1 MIKERN
7 KKKHKRKKEPPDNNI
22 PSHTGKR
29 TIGEV
34 LESLQPEIIN
44 KLKNDANKVGP

>member
-7 KKKHKRKKEPPDNNI
+7 KKKHKRKKEPPTKNGLS
-22 PSHTGKR
+22 PARKA

-34 LESLQPEIIN
+34 LESLQPEILH
-44 KLKNDANKVGP
+44 KLKNDANK